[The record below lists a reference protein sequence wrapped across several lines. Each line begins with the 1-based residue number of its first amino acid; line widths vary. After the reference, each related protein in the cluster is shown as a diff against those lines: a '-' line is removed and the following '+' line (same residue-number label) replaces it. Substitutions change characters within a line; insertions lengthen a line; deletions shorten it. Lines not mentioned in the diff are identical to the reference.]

1 MPEPSPQP
9 LPLPSP
15 ASQLSPSSQLSP
27 ANPLSTGASSPLA
40 SPDQPPRKGPLSFL
54 SGALTSGLLGW
65 LCLGLSAKVVNHYSL
80 HPPAYSSAI
89 AQSIATAVKTLVV
102 GMTFLATFSFGFIA
116 LGLSLVF
123 LRSLLALVKPE
134 IVKPGTVKPGTDEP
148 GTDELGTDELETVK
162 PAIADPAL
170 GRGDPSP

>member
-9 LPLPSP
+9 LPAP
-15 ASQLSPSSQLSP
+15 SPSSQLSP
-27 ANPLSTGASSPLA
+27 ANPLNSGASTPKPLA

-65 LCLGLSAKVVNHYSL
+65 LCLGLSARVVNHYSL

-123 LRSLLALVKPE
+123 LRSLLALVKP
-134 IVKPGTVKPGTDEP
+134 GTVKSETVNSGSLEP
-148 GTDELGTDELETVK
+148 ETVK
-162 PAIADPAL
+162 TGTGEPETLEP
-170 GRGDPSP
+170 

>member
-9 LPLPSP
+9 LPN
-15 ASQLSPSSQLSP
+15 ASPSSQLSP
-27 ANPLSTGASSPLA
+27 ANPLNSGASSTTPLA
-40 SPDQPPRKGPLSFL
+40 TPDPPPRKGPLSFL

-134 IVKPGTVKPGTDEP
+134 IVKPETVNSGSLEP
-148 GTDELGTDELETVK
+148 ETVK
-162 PAIADPAL
+162 TGTGEPETLEP
-170 GRGDPSP
+170 